1 MRQQGVNQ
9 FDKGLNLDTNPITV
23 DNHTLTGALNAT
35 MITMNGN
42 ELVLQNDMG
51 NGRVDQA
58 QLPEGYVP
66 VGMQEYGGI
75 VYVASYNPLEGKSQ
89 LGCFPSPQR
98 NIPSNETG
106 QQVNLQPL
114 EDFIDS
120 NGEIKELYKR
130 VSLMGNDDIIRT
142 GDKFVIT
149 SSSDL
154 SDFEGPNP
162 LIKLKAIVVDSD
174 GSSIDISNDLTKV
187 RDDSNVP
194 FVKSSNSDITEQ
206 NYSIYKNRISGKI
219 YLQEEL
225 IIPAY
230 INVKITAQNNNGAI
244 TLKIKPTSYNINGEQ
259 WSANTHGYSLK
270 CNDQIITP
278 DNNGEYSIPGLQ
290 QNDLVHY
297 ELYPTYTYGGRVGK
311 VVSLKREDTININ
324 DIGSG
329 EVRFSTFRYYNDMV
343 TNSFIFD
350 YGIQAYI
357 EGYEGNNHTL
367 NDVYIE
373 AYEVNYVINQTIND
387 SNQIKISLGTL
398 NYFGTYTKMIPYH
411 ANTQGDMHYF
421 EAGKHYIGRL
431 HTLVDGSTNYT
442 GDWYSII
449 TSTITNKLYLESFDN
464 MIKIQINPEESF
476 TQQVFEFDWETEF
489 SRELIDEGT
498 TEEMT
503 SDSDINNVLTVPPD
517 SINRRMKYETQKNGF
532 VKYSHSVETKV
543 PRSRTINDLAGGSIK
558 FPYDIT
564 AEPTIDYH
572 NDLKANAVINK
583 SGNLADNTIESLTDY
598 IIPNVEVESS
608 TLNNKVW
615 YNESNNELTINYTL
629 YSQLFSKL
637 LKNPVNS
644 GNTVNDYKF
653 TVETTMAAF
662 LPYTPVYYSSLG
674 YQQLENILGPL
685 GVVQT
690 NNTSPQLNQQISK
703 IRAEYWF
710 NYCLD
715 TLSWE
720 ESGHSLNT
728 AKNNSNKY
736 IGIYDGDYGELG
748 GDPYE
753 NSSWIE
759 VYKRMNSSK
768 SSLPNWSSISV
779 ETSNKLK
786 ERCSIAPFILMWNG
800 TTSQMSAFNTQES
813 YNLDSSIIAYSIPMI
828 QDQSG
833 NYYVLNQ
840 WLKSNRDLLTE
851 IVNCFNEIY
860 VCQPDQQVTYDYW
873 TGSTDIDDYVY
884 TKNYQLNTSYNVVA
898 TINNNNC
905 IPTLNDSVYDTYN
918 RTNSVLTLDGES
930 IKLPIIR
937 LTQTNKSVT
946 YTNSFD
952 SPDQSIKNS
961 EFLTTSEAPTIGA
974 CAIILD
980 STGQHIIT
988 KAKKIKSNFDISKI
1002 PTSGTFI
1009 PAGPETSTNSDLYT
1023 ITDTAFNPNHVYIR
1037 AGGTGAD
1044 TYLMDC
1050 EDLNNSLGYAASSK
1064 GYLIALAIKNRK
1076 LKVVSNP
1083 EINSKVIVVNPGV
1096 CGKITSSNYKLGDF
1110 FQPDYPDTDNND
1122 RTARQPI
1129 VNIVR
1134 NHILDLKIF
1143 KSDNLTLSNF

>member
-9 FDKGLNLDTNPITV
+9 FDKGLNLDINPIAV

-58 QLPEGYVP
+58 QLPKGYVP

-98 NIPSNETG
+98 NIPSTEIG
-106 QQVNLQPL
+106 QQIKLQSL

-130 VSLMGNDDIIRT
+130 VPLMGNDDIIRT

-149 SSSDL
+149 SSDDL
-154 SDFEGPNP
+154 SDFEGNNP
-162 LIKLKAIVVDSD
+162 LIRLKAIVVDSD
-174 GSSIDISNDLTKV
+174 GSSIDISNDLTEV
-187 RDDSNVP
+187 RENSNVP
-194 FVKSSNSDITEQ
+194 FVKSNTSNIEDKD
-206 NYSIYKNRISGKI
+206 YSIYRNRISGKI

-230 INVKITAQNNNGAI
+230 VNVKITAQNQNNTI
-244 TLKIKPTSYNINGEQ
+244 TLIIKPTSYNINGQQ
-259 WSANTHGYSLK
+259 WSDNTHGYSFK
-270 CNDQIITP
+270 CNNQIINP
-278 DNNGEYSIPGLQ
+278 NRNGEYVINGLQ
-290 QNDLVHY
+290 QNSLVHY
-297 ELYPTYTYGGRVGK
+297 ELYPTYTYGSKVGK

-329 EVRFSTFRYYNDMV
+329 EVRFSTFRYYNDMI

-350 YGIQAYI
+350 YSIQAYI
-357 EGYEGNNHTL
+357 EGYEGNNHIL

-373 AYEVNYVINQTIND
+373 AYEANDVIDGNISA
-387 SNQIKISLGTL
+387 SNQIKIPLGTL
-398 NYFGTYTKMIPYH
+398 NYFGTYTKMLPYH

-421 EAGKHYIGRL
+421 EAGKHYVGRL
-431 HTLVDGSTNYT
+431 HALVDNNTDYT

-464 MIKIQINPEESF
+464 MIKIQVNPNEQF

-489 SRELIDEGT
+489 SRELIDENT

-503 SDSDINNVLTVPPD
+503 SDSDINNVLTTPPD
-517 SINRRMKYETQKNGF
+517 SINRRMKYETQKSGF
-532 VKYSHSVETKV
+532 VKYSHLVETKV
-543 PRSRTINDLAGGSIK
+543 PKSRTINDLAGGSIK
-558 FPYDIT
+558 FPYDIM
-564 AEPTIDYH
+564 AEPTINYH
-572 NDLKANAVINK
+572 NDLKASAIINK

-598 IIPNVEVESS
+598 SIPNSEVESS
-608 TLNNKVW
+608 TLSNKVW
-615 YNESNNELTINYTL
+615 YSESNNELTINYTL

-637 LKNPVNS
+637 LKNPANS
-644 GNTVNDYKF
+644 GDTVNDYKF
-653 TVETTMAAF
+653 TIETTMAAF
-662 LPYTPVYYSSLG
+662 LPYTPIYYSSLG
-674 YQQLENILGPL
+674 QQQLENILGPL
-685 GVVQT
+685 GVIQT
-690 NNTSPQLNQQISK
+690 NNTFPQLNQQINK

-715 TLSWE
+715 TASYD
-720 ESGHSLNT
+720 GDIDT
-728 AKNNSNKY
+728 TKKNSNKY
-736 IGIYDGDYGELG
+736 IGIYDGDYGELEG
-748 GDPYE
+748 KPYE
-753 NSSWIE
+753 NPSWIE
-759 VYKRMNSSK
+759 VFKKMNYSK

-786 ERCSIAPFILMWNG
+786 ERCSMAPFILIWSG
-800 TTSQMSAFNTQES
+800 TTGEMSALNTQEW
-813 YNLDSSIIAYSIPMI
+813 YHFNNSIKDYAIPMM

-840 WLKSNRDLLTE
+840 WLASSRDLLTE

-873 TGSTDIDDYVY
+873 TGSTNIDDYVY

-898 TINNNNC
+898 AIDNTNC
-905 IPTLNDSVYDTYN
+905 IPTLNDSVYNGYNN
-918 RTNSVLTLDGES
+918 RTTNNVLTLDGKS
-930 IKLPIIR
+930 VKLPIIR
-937 LTQTNKSVT
+937 LAQTTKSVT
-946 YTNSFD
+946 YTNSFN

-961 EFLTTSEAPTIGA
+961 EFLTTSETPTIGT

-980 STGQHIIT
+980 NTGQHIIT
-988 KAKKIKSNFDISKI
+988 KAKKIKSNFNVGNLTPISGALL
-1002 PTSGTFI
+1002 PVGL
-1009 PAGPETSTNSDLYT
+1009 ETSTNASLYT

-1037 AGGTGAD
+1037 VEGTGAN

-1050 EDLNNSLGYAASSK
+1050 EDLNNSLSYASSSK
-1064 GYLIALAIKNRK
+1064 GYLIALAIRNRK

-1096 CGKITSSNYKLGDF
+1096 CGKITSSNYKLGDCF
-1110 FQPDYPDTDNND
+1110 DPSGSSND

-1129 VNIVR
+1129 VNIVK

-1143 KSDNLTLSNF
+1143 KSNLTLSNF

>member
-9 FDKGLNLDTNPITV
+9 FDKGLNLDTNPIAV

-58 QLPEGYVP
+58 QLPKGYVP

-75 VYVASYNPLEGKSQ
+75 VYVASYNPLEGRSQ

-98 NIPSNETG
+98 NIPSTEIG
-106 QQVNLQPL
+106 PQIKLQPL
-114 EDFIDS
+114 KDFIDS

-130 VSLMGNDDIIRT
+130 VPLMGNDDIIRT

-149 SSSDL
+149 SSSNL
-154 SDFEGPNP
+154 SDFEGDKP

-187 RDDSNVP
+187 RENSKVP
-194 FVKSSNSDITEQ
+194 FVKSSNSGIEDKD
-206 NYSIYKNRISGKI
+206 YSIYKNRISGKI

-230 INVKITAQNNNGAI
+230 VNVKITAKNQNDTI
-244 TLKIKPTSYNINGEQ
+244 TLTIKPTSYDINGEQ
-259 WSANTHGYSLK
+259 WSDNVHGYSFK
-270 CNDQIITP
+270 CNHETIYK
-278 DNNGEYSIPGLQ
+278 NGEYIINGLQ
-290 QNDLVHY
+290 ENDLVHY
-297 ELYPTYTYGGRVGK
+297 ELYPTYTYGSDVGK

-329 EVRFSTFRYYNDMV
+329 KVEFSTFRYYNDMV

-357 EGYEGNNHTL
+357 EGYEGDNHTL

-373 AYEVNYVINQTIND
+373 AYEANNVINQEISD

-411 ANTQGDMHYF
+411 ANTQGNMHYF

-431 HTLVDGSTNYT
+431 HALVDGDTNYT
-442 GDWYSII
+442 GDWYSVI

-464 MIKIQINPEESF
+464 MIKIQINPEELF

-489 SRELIDEGT
+489 SRELIDENT

-503 SDSDINNVLTVPPD
+503 SDSDINNILTIPPD

-543 PRSRTINDLAGGSIK
+543 PKSRTINDLAGGSIK
-558 FPYDIT
+558 FPYDII
-564 AEPTIDYH
+564 AQPTINYH
-572 NDLKANAVINK
+572 NDLKASAIINK
-583 SGNLADNTIESLTDY
+583 SGNLADDTIESLTDY
-598 IIPNVEVESS
+598 TIPNSEVESD
-608 TLNNKVW
+608 TLSNKVW
-615 YNESNNELTINYTL
+615 YNESDNELTINYTL
-629 YSQLFSKL
+629 YSQFFSKL
-637 LKNPVNS
+637 LKNPANS

-653 TVETTMAAF
+653 TIETTMAAF

-674 YQQLENILGPL
+674 QQQLENILGPL
-685 GVVQT
+685 GMIQT

-715 TLSWE
+715 TVSWDDRQNGKLS
-720 ESGHSLNT
+720 T
-728 AKNNSNKY
+728 IKKNSDKY
-736 IGIYDGDYGELG
+736 IGIYDGDYGELTG
-748 GDPYE
+748 VPYG
-753 NSSWIE
+753 NPSWIE
-759 VYKRMNSSK
+759 VFRNMNYSK
-768 SSLPNWSSISV
+768 SALPNWSNISV

-786 ERCSIAPFILMWNG
+786 EKCSMTPFILIWSG
-800 TTSQMSAFNTQES
+800 TTGEISALNTQEW
-813 YNLDSSIIAYSIPMI
+813 YNFNNSIKNYSIPMM

-840 WLKSNRDLLTE
+840 WSKSSRDLLTE

-884 TKNYQLNTSYNVVA
+884 TKNYQLNTSYNVIA

-918 RTNSVLTLDGES
+918 RTNNILTLDGKAV
-930 IKLPIIR
+930 KLPIIR
-937 LTQTNKSVT
+937 LTQTDKSIT
-946 YTNSFD
+946 YTNSFN

-961 EFLTTSEAPTIGA
+961 EFLTTSEAPTLGT

-988 KAKKIKSNFDISKI
+988 RAKKIKSNFTVNT

-1009 PAGPETSTNSDLYT
+1009 SAEHNTSTNVGLYT

-1037 AGGTGAD
+1037 AEGTGTN

-1050 EDLNNSLGYAASSK
+1050 EDLNNSLAYVSSSK
-1064 GYLIALAIKNRK
+1064 GYLIALAIRNRK
-1076 LKVVSNP
+1076 LKVVNNP

-1096 CGKITSSNYKLGDF
+1096 CGRIASSNYKLGKC
-1110 FQPDYPDTDNND
+1110 FQPKYPNTDHND

-1129 VNIVR
+1129 VKIVR

-1143 KSDNLTLSNF
+1143 KSDSLILSNF